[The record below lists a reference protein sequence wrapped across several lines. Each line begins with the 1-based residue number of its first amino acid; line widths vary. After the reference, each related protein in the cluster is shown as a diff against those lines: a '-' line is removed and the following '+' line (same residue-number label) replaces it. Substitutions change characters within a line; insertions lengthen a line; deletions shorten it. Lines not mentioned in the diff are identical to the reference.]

1 MLFFNNRPQI
11 ARNYDSLNNG
21 IGSAVNYPQIDK
33 ENIHKPILEQHQ
45 IIRNF
50 IAVFSSIFLSSLGFG
65 LLVVMISLTAE
76 KKIVNEFLISIASIT
91 QIFAGVVLA
100 RFLPKITE
108 FFSSLKI
115 IFIASFV
122 SAVGSVLAIFYF
134 SYFYWLVITF
144 ILGSSFFIAGV
155 VRQTIMIEIAPVK
168 VRAMTVA
175 CGTMVVAIGNALGP
189 LIFNILHYKENYW
202 FLHLMVAV
210 LYLLAILPLLKLR
223 YNEPKIAGEKK
234 IGLWPYVA
242 KSPKIMFSGF
252 VSSYCLSSVNAFVII
267 YGIKIGLAEADAA
280 MLYSIFLFGT
290 IFSIPVGFLTDL
302 VNKRVMILFS
312 LICAWFVS
320 FFLLVNQFSASNSLS
335 FVSLK
340 IMLFLLFGS
349 LAGVKLPAIVLINE
363 KYQPTERLAVNSA
376 FARFGLIGNITG
388 LVISGILMYAMGKS
402 GLWVSIFMALSLFL
416 TLFLTN
422 IFIKKR
428 QKLSPFSCSFDNE

>member
-33 ENIHKPILEQHQ
+33 ENVHKPILEQHQ
-45 IIRNF
+45 IIYNF
-50 IAVFSSIFLSSLGFG
+50 IAVFSSIFLSSLGYG

-76 KKIVNEFLISIASIT
+76 KKIVNELLISIASIT

-108 FFSSLKI
+108 FFGSFKM
-115 IFIASFV
+115 IFIASVV

-134 SYFYWLVITF
+134 SYFYWLVIIF
-144 ILGSSFFIAGV
+144 ILGGSFFIAGV

-168 VRAMTVA
+168 ARAMTVA
-175 CGTMVVAIGNALGP
+175 CGTMVVAMGNALGP

-202 FLHLMVAV
+202 FLHLMVVV

-223 YNEPKIAGEKK
+223 YHEPKIASEKK

-267 YGIKIGLAEADAA
+267 YGIKIGLAETDAA

-302 VNKRVMILFS
+302 VNKRIMIFFS
-312 LICAWFVS
+312 LIFAWFVS
-320 FFLLVNQFSASNSLS
+320 LFLFVNQFTVSSNLS

-388 LVISGILMYAMGKS
+388 LVISGILMYMIGKS
-402 GLWVSIFMALSLFL
+402 GLWISVFMALSLFL
-416 TLFLTN
+416 TFFLTN
-422 IFIKKR
+422 IFIKKK
-428 QKLSPFSCSFDNE
+428 QKLSLFSGSSDDE